1 MIEILKF
8 MSNILNEIHDL
19 LIKTFNELGFN
30 FNDKELHFIIIGFIG
45 MTLYLFV
52 NTIFKKVAKLSV
64 EIISFIYTSTVLLVL
79 VFAIEIAQK
88 ITGGGVM
95 EFEDIVAGVWGFVYV
110 FGVYMVIRMGTYLIK
125 RLYRFLVR
133 KKDAEVYRDKE

>member
-1 MIEILKF
+1 M
-8 MSNILNEIHDL
+8 
-19 LIKTFNELGFN
+19 
-30 FNDKELHFIIIGFIG
+30 GFIG